1 MQATPTPPPAPPRRA
16 RWPGIVAGALLLML
30 VTIGVTLWV
39 ARTWLFPTPFEPVRL
54 DAAETRVLDDKLAR
68 LGGAPLALPGGQP
81 GPDAGRAA
89 STTAPDDGLARP
101 EAYREDP
108 AARTVRLSQRELNAL
123 LARSTDLGQRVAL
136 HLGRDTVSASIIVP
150 IPADFPIMAGQNLR
164 LTGGLGLRHEQG
176 RAVVVLEGV
185 SLMGVPLPAAWLG
198 GLKGRDLIAVY
209 GGQEG
214 FWRQFAAGIE
224 QLRVEDGQ
232 LTVRLAP

>member
-1 MQATPTPPPAPPRRA
+1 MQAPTPAPPPPRRT

-54 DAAETRVLDDKLAR
+54 NAIETRVLDDKLAR
-68 LGGAPLALPGGQP
+68 LGGAPFTLPGSQP
-81 GPDAGRAA
+81 APGSGRA
-89 STTAPDDGLARP
+89 TTAPDDGIARP

-123 LARSTDLGQRVAL
+123 LANKTDLGQRVAL
-136 HLGRDTVSASIIVP
+136 HLGRDTVSANIIVP

-209 GGQEG
+209 GAQEG

-232 LTVRLAP
+232 LTVQLAP